1 MKPMT
6 IALIAAAAAGGCR
19 TEMLPKDQPEKTA
32 ASTRNEQE
40 AEETLRRS
48 FQYLVDGNVD
58 AAYQL
63 ICTRDRQKISLDAY
77 RKGYEENK
85 ESLVRIAR
93 QARISY
99 SGEASLPDG
108 TPYVMV
114 VVDVGQR
121 EIVPYS
127 LIRET
132 GGWRIILVDPRR
144 SRQAKQ

>member
-1 MKPMT
+1 MKPMA

-19 TEMLPKDQPEKTA
+19 TEMLPKDQPDNTA

-48 FQYLVDGNVD
+48 FQHLVDGNVD

-63 ICTRDRQKISLDAY
+63 ICTQDRQKISLDAY
-77 RKGYEENK
+77 RKGYEENRQATI
-85 ESLVRIAR
+85 RIAR
-93 QARISY
+93 QARIVY
-99 SGEASLPDG
+99 SGEAVLPDG

-114 VVDVGQR
+114 IVDVGQR

-127 LIRET
+127 LVRES
-132 GGWRIILVDPRR
+132 GGWRVILVDPRR
-144 SRQAKQ
+144 ARQAKS